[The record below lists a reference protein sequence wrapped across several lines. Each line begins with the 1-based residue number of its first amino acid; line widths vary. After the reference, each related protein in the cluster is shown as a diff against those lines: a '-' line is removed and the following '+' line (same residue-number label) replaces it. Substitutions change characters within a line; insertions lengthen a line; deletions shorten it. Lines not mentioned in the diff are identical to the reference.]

1 MRRESA
7 MPNCRYRVGKPVNP
21 PRQPATEKQQQL
33 SSFQPVKSNP
43 ACLDH
48 CQSPAVGRL
57 SPPPSLGGQLH
68 GSSRLAFLVDF
79 RALVGLERSE
89 LWVMLHRP
97 VLPLLLAPHQLF
109 SHAHLEF
116 VLPRPGM
123 IFSMAP
129 CGPTVLSGAKRANL
143 AIGARSNIFVLFR
156 SRCRETVE
164 LLAARLWRV
173 SLRLLCSF
181 AARLG

>member
-1 MRRESA
+1 

-33 SSFQPVKSNP
+33 SSFHPVKSNP

-68 GSSRLAFLVDF
+68 GSSRLAFLADF
-79 RALVGLERSE
+79 RALVGLDRSE

-97 VLPLLLAPHQLF
+97 VLPLLLVPHQLF
-109 SHAHLEF
+109 SQVH
-116 VLPRPGM
+116 
-123 IFSMAP
+123 I
-129 CGPTVLSGAKRANL
+129 TVLSGAKRANL